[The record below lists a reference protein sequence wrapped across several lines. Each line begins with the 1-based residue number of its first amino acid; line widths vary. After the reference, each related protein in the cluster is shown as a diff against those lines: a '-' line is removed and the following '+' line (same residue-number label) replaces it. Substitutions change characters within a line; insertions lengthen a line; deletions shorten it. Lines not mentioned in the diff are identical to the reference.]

1 MHRKRPCNVCK
12 GKLFVCKQ
20 SLKEKKV
27 KGKIKFDLI
36 YEEKCVACKNL
47 VYGYVKELDNRV

>member
-1 MHRKRPCNVCK
+1 
-12 GKLFVCKQ
+12 
-20 SLKEKKV
+20 LKEKKV